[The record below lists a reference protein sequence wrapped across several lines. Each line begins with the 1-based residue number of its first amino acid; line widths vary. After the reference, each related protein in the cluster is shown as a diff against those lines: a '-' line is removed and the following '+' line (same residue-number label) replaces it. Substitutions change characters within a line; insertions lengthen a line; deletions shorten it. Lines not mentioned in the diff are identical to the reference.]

1 MRLGDNR
8 DPSMQ
13 ELSDVIAAL
22 SAAAQAGDSKVFRE
36 MLARLVAL
44 VGQERLES
52 TGVQPVEPEVFRRR
66 QTVAGPNE
74 PVFKNAGDRRK
85 ALGTLGAVDLVAAAA
100 LDVVR
105 KADSPSDYVAGGV
118 QGDKMLSM
126 ALAVG
131 SEAIAKAAG
140 LDYADALEVVSKSM
154 ADAAGVDVREIADAN
169 ARASAGT
176 SRAYWQRAW
185 DVAHD

>member
-1 MRLGDNR
+1 MKLGDNR

-13 ELSDVIAAL
+13 ELSDVLACL
-22 SAAAQAGDSKVFRE
+22 SRSAQAGDAQAFKRYF
-36 MLARLVAL
+36 ARLTAL
-44 VGQERLES
+44 VSQETLQS
-52 TGVQPVEPEVFRRR
+52 TGEDAGVLLDSVLFKGM
-66 QTVAGPNE
+66 AGP
-74 PVFKNAGDRRK
+74 AARK
-85 ALGTLGAVDLVAAAA
+85 VGGALGAAGVLAGACFG
-100 LDVVR
+100 VVR
-105 KADSPSDYVAGGV
+105 KANSEADYLDAGV
-118 QGDKMLSM
+118 QGDRLVSA
-126 ALAVG
+126 ALAHGADEV
-131 SEAIAKAAG
+131 AKAAG